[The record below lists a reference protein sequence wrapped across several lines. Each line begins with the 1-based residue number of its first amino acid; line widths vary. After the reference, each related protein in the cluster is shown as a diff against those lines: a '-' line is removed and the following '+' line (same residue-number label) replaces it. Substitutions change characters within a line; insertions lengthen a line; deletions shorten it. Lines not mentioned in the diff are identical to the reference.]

1 MAVTEYRGRFVNFNS
16 GGSFAVKQVDWEEVY
31 LKWAATGRIKQA
43 ERPCHYNGWVGRIY
57 LQ

>member
-16 GGSFAVKQVDWEEVY
+16 GGSFAVKLVDWDETVARY
-31 LKWAATGRIKQA
+31 AGRYRQL